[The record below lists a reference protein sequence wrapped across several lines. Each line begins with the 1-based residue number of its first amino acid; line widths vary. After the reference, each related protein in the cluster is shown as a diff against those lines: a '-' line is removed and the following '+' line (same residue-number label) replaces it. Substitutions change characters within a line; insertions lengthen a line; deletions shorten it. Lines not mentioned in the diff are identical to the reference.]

1 MRFQCIGDH
10 IQVNGD
16 NNNVAN
22 YCIAGYFQE
31 GNFSQVELSQFF
43 MGKIFTNCH
52 RLFRVKFS
60 RIELNS

>member
-31 GNFSQVELSQFF
+31 GNFSQIGAFPVFHGQNFHQLSQ
-43 MGKIFTNCH
+43 I
-52 RLFRVKFS
+52 V
-60 RIELNS
+60 